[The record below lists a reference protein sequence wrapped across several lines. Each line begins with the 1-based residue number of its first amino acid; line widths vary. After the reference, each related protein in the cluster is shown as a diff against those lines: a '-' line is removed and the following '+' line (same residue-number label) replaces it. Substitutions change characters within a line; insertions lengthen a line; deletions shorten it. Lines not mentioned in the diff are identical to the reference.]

1 MLLAYSILPDPRRP
15 PALRSWPRALARAWR
30 RVLATWQLLLLLF
43 AAAML
48 LSACKRDPPPLK
60 QPPPDVTVAQA
71 RRASVPVTVELPGR
85 TNAYRV
91 AQVRARV
98 DGIVLKRE
106 FKQGADVRAGQ
117 RLYQIDPAPYRAT
130 LANARAGLGR
140 AQASVAAVNAQAARY
155 QRLVG
160 SQAVS
165 RQEYDN
171 AVSSLDKAL
180 ADVEAGKAQVQTA
193 SINLGYTDVTAPIEG
208 RTGIALVTEGA
219 YVQSGAATLMTTI
232 QQIDPIYV
240 DLSQSSV
247 QGLRLRRDIADGQ
260 VRSAGNRQAGVTVF
274 LEDGSQY
281 PVSGTVQFSDITVDP
296 NTGSVTVRAIV
307 PNPKHLL
314 LPGMFVRG
322 RIEQGIDEDVLLVPQ
337 AGVTHNPQ
345 GQAVALV
352 VGPGNRVV
360 QRTIQAVRTV
370 GADWVVTGGLK
381 EGEKIIVA
389 GLQKARP
396 GTPVRVTAQVGAAQ
410 DLAQSEPALQSQ
422 SAAPVR

>member
-1 MLLAYSILPDPRRP
+1 MLLAHCIRLDPK
-15 PALRSWPRALARAWR
+15 RAVRGAVARAMRRTWQ
-30 RVLATWQLLLLLF
+30 RVLATWQLYLLLC

-60 QPPPDVTVAQA
+60 QPPPEVTVAQA

-155 QRLVG
+155 RQLVG

-171 AVSSLDKAL
+171 ALSSLDQAL

-240 DLSQSSV
+240 DLSQSSA

-260 VRSAGNRQAGVTVF
+260 VRSAGNRQARVTVF

-281 PVSGTVQFSDITVDP
+281 PVPGTVQFSDITVDP

-322 RIEQGIDEDVLLVPQ
+322 RVEEGIDEDVLLVPQ
-337 AGVTHNPQ
+337 AGVTHDPQ

-352 VGPGNRVV
+352 VGPGNRVL
-360 QRTIQAVRTV
+360 QRTIQAVRTL

-381 EGEKIIVA
+381 EGEKVIVA

-396 GTPVRVTAQVGAAQ
+396 GTPVRVTAQVGAGP
-410 DLAQSEPALQSQ
+410 DLAQSGPGVQGQST
-422 SAAPVR
+422 ATVR